1 MAITEQFLS
10 LPEMLT
16 PERFNKLFEK
26 SLYWI
31 AFRVNPADG
40 ELRNAER
47 TLVYSL
53 LDRTSST
60 QAPATL
66 DTFKPWDPSA
76 HLSEDTRTAEL
87 EKDIRNECVNLL
99 LPKVEQAFATF
110 IGRPESLR
118 LLSSQNGPSS
128 FLYVLFSIDRLPWG
142 VVIRNALMET
152 MGNARI
158 DANAYEKANEFLQL
172 LVDSAENSA
181 GLIPRKS
188 AEKIVEDHE
197 FIAALWQGVISRH
210 IQFRMLK
217 SYLAKREALLQLGAA
232 EGDLLLSQELS
243 QAKETAG

>member
-1 MAITEQFLS
+1 L
-10 LPEMLT
+10 
-16 PERFNKLFEK
+16 ER
-26 SLYWI
+26 
-31 AFRVNPADG
+31 
-40 ELRNAER
+40 
-47 TLVYSL
+47 
-53 LDRTSST
+53 
-60 QAPATL
+60 
-66 DTFKPWDPSA
+66 
-76 HLSEDTRTAEL
+76 
-87 EKDIRNECVNLL
+87 DIRNECVNLL
-99 LPKVEQAFATF
+99 LPKVEKAFVTF